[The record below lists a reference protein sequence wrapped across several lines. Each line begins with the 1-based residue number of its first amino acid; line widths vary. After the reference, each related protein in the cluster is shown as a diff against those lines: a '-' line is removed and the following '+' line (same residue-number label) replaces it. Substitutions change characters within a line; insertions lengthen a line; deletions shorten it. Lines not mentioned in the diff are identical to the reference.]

1 MIIMGHRR
9 WVYYSDKRTLPPYD
23 RLIHAGVTAIKTT
36 IQLGKEKAIIERRGT
51 NPYALIQASLAW
63 VDHMHM
69 FRRIVITDIISEE
82 EEIAAE
88 TAEATKDES
97 GNLSVE
103 GTSTEGTR
111 PPGEQAVETD
121 ESSPI
126 IQMVQV
132 ENVLHA
138 PFKLTQEVKAVA
150 AEVIK
155 TIRDIIALNQLYK
168 ESLAQLIE
176 AGKKVVDNP
185 THLADFGKVDKG
197 E

>member
-1 MIIMGHRR
+1 
-9 WVYYSDKRTLPPYD
+9 
-23 RLIHAGVTAIKTT
+23 
-36 IQLGKEKAIIERRGT
+36 
-51 NPYALIQASLAW
+51 
-63 VDHMHM
+63 MHL
-69 FRRIVITDIISEE
+69 FCRIAITDIISEE

-103 GTSTEGTR
+103 GTSTEGAR
-111 PPGEQAVETD
+111 PPGEQAAETD

-185 THLADFGKVDKG
+185 THLADFGKADKG

>member
-1 MIIMGHRR
+1 
-9 WVYYSDKRTLPPYD
+9 
-23 RLIHAGVTAIKTT
+23 
-36 IQLGKEKAIIERRGT
+36 
-51 NPYALIQASLAW
+51 
-63 VDHMHM
+63 
-69 FRRIVITDIISEE
+69 
-82 EEIAAE
+82 
-88 TAEATKDES
+88 
-97 GNLSVE
+97 
-103 GTSTEGTR
+103 
-111 PPGEQAVETD
+111 VETEEAGSPN
-121 ESSPI
+121 ESSQI

-185 THLADFGKVDKG
+185 THLADFGKMF
-197 E
+197 

>member
-1 MIIMGHRR
+1 MHIFHR
-9 WVYYSDKRTLPPYD
+9 
-23 RLIHAGVTAIKTT
+23 IA
-36 IQLGKEKAIIERRGT
+36 
-51 NPYALIQASLAW
+51 
-63 VDHMHM
+63 
-69 FRRIVITDIISEE
+69 ITDIISEE

-88 TAEATKDES
+88 TVEAIKQES
-97 GNLSVE
+97 YGLSVE
-103 GTSTEGTR
+103 GMSTEVPTSS
-111 PPGEQAVETD
+111 EQAVETD
-121 ESSPI
+121 TNSSI

-150 AEVIK
+150 AEAIK

-185 THLADFGKVDKG
+185 TYLADFGMVDRGDKQRVYFLFDSN
-197 E
+197 

>member
-1 MIIMGHRR
+1 MEQDKDGTAVHTNAARRSVFISLRWQPYSNCYDKIFQIYKYIICTSYQLDIYRTWAFHRI
-9 WVYYSDKRTLPPYD
+9 T
-23 RLIHAGVTAIKTT
+23 
-36 IQLGKEKAIIERRGT
+36 
-51 NPYALIQASLAW
+51 
-63 VDHMHM
+63 
-69 FRRIVITDIISEE
+69 ITDIISDEN
-82 EEIAAE
+82 E
-88 TAEATKDES
+88 TAGTMEANKQENDKQSDDSTTADETK
-97 GNLSVE
+97 LSSEKTVE
-103 GTSTEGTR
+103 KEEAGS
-111 PPGEQAVETD
+111 PN
-121 ESSPI
+121 ESSQI

-185 THLADFGKVDKG
+185 THLADFGKIF
-197 E
+197 

>member
-1 MIIMGHRR
+1 
-9 WVYYSDKRTLPPYD
+9 
-23 RLIHAGVTAIKTT
+23 
-36 IQLGKEKAIIERRGT
+36 
-51 NPYALIQASLAW
+51 
-63 VDHMHM
+63 MHM
-69 FRRIVITDIISEE
+69 FCRIAITDIISEE
-82 EEIAAE
+82 EEIATE

-103 GTSTEGTR
+103 GTSTEGAR

-150 AEVIK
+150 AEAIK